1 MFELIGACLSRKCVK
16 IEKVNFN
23 MERSNDHMKLIS
35 FVWDF
40 CSKMICM
47 SSCFKQLMTVC
58 WIYVRCYI
66 FVIFANI
73 LNTQVSLLIFNL
85 APKKSFFSPSVLKTY
100 KKPWCN
106 WKVLFEPFLGIFII
120 ISPSFVIG
128 NELMPVPSGT
138 NGRVFCIFLQKNLFV
153 WYLAKC
159 SIAIVM
165 CMSIERWYALAHPHK
180 YKYVFTAKKVAI
192 YATFITMETFAVFF
206 PTFYLTYVKTEGS
219 KNICVSKTIF
229 EDMLAHQL
237 YIIAYCIVTAF
248 IPCVVILLSYL
259 HLRCSVIAKQQ
270 PTETYAQK
278 RRRQLESSLTKM
290 NAIAAFVL
298 SVCIFPSQVTLV
310 LYNFNLVSWDVVN
323 MWSILSTINS
333 VVNPWIY
340 CLTNKV
346 YRKEFARLLCF
357 CRRRDVAPIDHSLQT
372 NTDCIDTK

>member
-1 MFELIGACLSRKCVK
+1 
-16 IEKVNFN
+16 
-23 MERSNDHMKLIS
+23 
-35 FVWDF
+35 
-40 CSKMICM
+40 
-47 SSCFKQLMTVC
+47 
-58 WIYVRCYI
+58 
-66 FVIFANI
+66 
-73 LNTQVSLLIFNL
+73 
-85 APKKSFFSPSVLKTY
+85 
-100 KKPWCN
+100 
-106 WKVLFEPFLGIFII
+106 
-120 ISPSFVIG
+120 
-128 NELMPVPSGT
+128 
-138 NGRVFCIFLQKNLFV
+138 
-153 WYLAKC
+153 
-159 SIAIVM
+159 M
-165 CMSIERWYALAHPHK
+165 CMVIERWYALAHPHK